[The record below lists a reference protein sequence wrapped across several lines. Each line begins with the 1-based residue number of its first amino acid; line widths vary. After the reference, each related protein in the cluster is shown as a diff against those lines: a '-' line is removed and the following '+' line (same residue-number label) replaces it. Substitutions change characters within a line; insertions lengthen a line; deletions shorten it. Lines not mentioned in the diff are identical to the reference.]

1 MLDANTF
8 TDENVSKYLNQ
19 NFINLKIDADS
30 QYGRKLFSEYN
41 GTGYPL
47 LLFLDPKKNELE
59 RFYGFL
65 EPELFLQKLIDIQN
79 GKNTFPILQA
89 QYDAGDNSAETMSIL
104 ASKYAERGNDSLAAM
119 LYQKIILSK
128 NVSSNMFFEAKY
140 FLSSQKLKTGITAEL
155 ENYIRTYSESP
166 FLKDA
171 VNQLLNYYQK
181 NELIDNEI
189 LYFKKYIEIFS
200 NDPWFLNQFSW
211 RMTEINL
218 NLDLALTKI
227 NHALNIINPN
237 ENGVANII
245 DTKAEVLWKLGRIDE
260 AIKTIEKSILL
271 DPSNEY
277 YLNQKEKFVET
288 KKNYA
293 PIK

>member
-30 QYGRKLFSEYN
+30 EYGRILFSKYN

-47 LLFLDPKKNELE
+47 LLFLDAKKNELE

-65 EPELFLQKLIDIQN
+65 EPEPFLQKLIDIRN
-79 GKNTFPILQA
+79 GINTFPILQA
-89 QYDAGDNSAETMSIL
+89 QYESGDNSAETMSVL
-104 ASKYAERGNDSLAAM
+104 ASKHAERGNDSLAAI
-119 LYQKIILSK
+119 LYQNIILSK

-140 FLSSQKLKTGITAEL
+140 FLSSQKLKDGITTEL
-155 ENYIRTYSESP
+155 ENYIKTYSESP

-171 VNQLLNYYQK
+171 VNKLLSYYQK
-181 NELIDNEI
+181 NELTDNEI

-227 NHALNIINPN
+227 NHALNIIGPD

-245 DTKAEVLWKLGRIDE
+245 DTKAEVLWKLGQIDE
-260 AIKTIEKSILL
+260 AIETIESSILL

-288 KKNYA
+288 KKN
-293 PIK
+293 I